1 MGCVYVSQDVGC
13 PCQVE
18 YGRNAFHLGS
28 GAPGLSRQVSFGE
41 GCTVTALALVGVKE
55 DVEEL
60 ASALG
65 VLVVEA

>member
-1 MGCVYVSQDVGC
+1 
-13 PCQVE
+13 
-18 YGRNAFHLGS
+18 
-28 GAPGLSRQVSFGE
+28 VSFGG
-41 GCTVTALALVGVKE
+41 GCRVTALALVGVKE